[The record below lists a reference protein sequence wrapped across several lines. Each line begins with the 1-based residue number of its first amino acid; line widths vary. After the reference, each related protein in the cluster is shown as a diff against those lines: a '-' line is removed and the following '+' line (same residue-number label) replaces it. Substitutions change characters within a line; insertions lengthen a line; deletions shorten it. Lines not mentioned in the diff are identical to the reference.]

1 MSKTIIFILVV
12 LVFLLACFF
21 LFQLLN
27 QRSEIKNQYILEKE
41 EQKKIKLQ
49 KALEGF
55 SLPSLTYSDATTE
68 AKNIATQIF
77 NQIDTSPTDKITTQ
91 NKNDTINELCIFSS
105 WNTACSG
112 KFVSKDQIVNVI
124 ASGCRM
130 LHFTIT
136 NYNNQPTIFGNF
148 TDNSNN
154 GVLLQDAL
162 NTCKDNAYRHQIT
175 VKTNN
180 GNQYLNLT
188 NYKDPL
194 IIMLSFKYF
203 SKDDVK
209 AYEDEKSK
217 NPDKKLSNPY
227 YTTDFFNNCANSVD
241 NAFNN
246 RLHRDGNKNA
256 ISIYKVKKHQINQKI
271 IIITDI
277 TGINQDNTK
286 TQNFNNSNLN
296 KYSNL
301 ICGNENGIMLYP
313 FKDLSP
319 KDNKTVNNNDA
330 MNQKFIMA
338 VPDNDQNPAL
348 SDFVKC
354 SFYQR
359 CQFIPVVFY
368 SSDFTNIMKF
378 FQDKHSAF
386 ISFKDVNK
394 EILYPNNKAVMG

>member
-41 EQKKIKLQ
+41 EQKKMKLQ

-68 AKNIATQIF
+68 AKNIATQIY
-77 NQIDTSPTDKITTQ
+77 NQIQTSPTDKITTQ
-91 NKNDTINELCIFSS
+91 NHNNTLNKLCIFSS

-112 KFVSKDQIVNVI
+112 NFVSTEQIINVI

-136 NYNNQPTIFGNF
+136 NYDNQPTIFGNF
-148 TDNSNN
+148 KENT
-154 GVLLQDAL
+154 GILLQDAL
-162 NTCKDNAYRHQIT
+162 KTCIDNAYRHQIT

-180 GNQYLNLT
+180 GVQDLNLT
-188 NYKDPL
+188 NYNDPL

-217 NPDKKLSNPY
+217 NPDKKLPNPY

-246 RLHRDGNKNA
+246 RLHMDGNKNA
-256 ISIYKVKKHQINQKI
+256 ISIYNVK
-271 IIITDI
+271 
-277 TGINQDNTK
+277 NTK
-286 TQNFNNSNLN
+286 
-296 KYSNL
+296 
-301 ICGNENGIMLYP
+301 
-313 FKDLSP
+313 
-319 KDNKTVNNNDA
+319 
-330 MNQKFIMA
+330 
-338 VPDNDQNPAL
+338 
-348 SDFVKC
+348 
-354 SFYQR
+354 
-359 CQFIPVVFY
+359 
-368 SSDFTNIMKF
+368 
-378 FQDKHSAF
+378 
-386 ISFKDVNK
+386 
-394 EILYPNNKAVMG
+394 